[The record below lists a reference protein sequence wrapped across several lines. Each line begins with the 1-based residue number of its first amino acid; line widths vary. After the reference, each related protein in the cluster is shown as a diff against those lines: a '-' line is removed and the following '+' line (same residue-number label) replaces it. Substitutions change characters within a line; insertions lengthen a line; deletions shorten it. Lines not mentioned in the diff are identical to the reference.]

1 MTTTLEDE
9 FDEIEKIITKMEEDG
24 VPLEKSFEL
33 YEQGMKKLKSAND
46 KIANVEKKVAELTE
60 DGSLEDIEE

>member
-9 FDEIEKIITKMEEDG
+9 FDEIEKIITQMEEDG

>member
-1 MTTTLEDE
+1 MATTLEDE

-60 DGSLEDIEE
+60 GGNLEDIEE

>member
-1 MTTTLEDE
+1 MATTLEDE
-9 FDEIEKIITKMEEDG
+9 FDEIEKIITQMEEDG

-60 DGSLEDIEE
+60 GGNLEDIEE

>member
-1 MTTTLEDE
+1 MATTLEDE

-60 DGSLEDIEE
+60 GGKSEDIEE